1 MSNPIFDYDVADF
14 IDFINEHNPNERLCH
29 TSFENCGVGD
39 FLTTMGVLDET
50 GVCRWAASQWAEEVL
65 QNEDEQLFNLLN
77 EDFSD
82 VPTYGDL
89 QIWLRRRRDNA

>member
-14 IDFINEHNPNERLCH
+14 IDFINERDPDEHLCH
-29 TSFENCGVGD
+29 RGWYNCGVGD
-39 FLTTMGVLDET
+39 FLESLRVERGAEVNRFD
-50 GVCRWAASQWAEEVL
+50 SDQWAYEVL
-65 QNEDEQLFNLLN
+65 EGEDEELYNLLN

-89 QIWLRRRRDNA
+89 QSWLRRRRDNA